1 MIVDRS
7 ILSIKNAT
15 VFRKNTRV
23 FNNFSLE
30 IQLGESVAII
40 GPNGAGKTTLL
51 KLITRELYPVVKPD
65 SHLQLFG
72 DERVNIWELRRHIG
86 IVSHEYQ
93 VGYQAIA
100 TGLDVVLSA
109 WFGSVGV
116 HGHHQ
121 VTPAQTD
128 RAKQIMAELDITSLA
143 EKQYLQLSTGQ
154 QRRLLLARALVH
166 KPEVLVFD
174 EPTNGLDLKSGFQL
188 LNEMRRYC
196 QNGTTLILVTHHIQ
210 EIIPEIERVVCLK
223 NGKVFEDGEKKS
235 LLVDDRISQLYDT
248 RVNISQANG
257 FYTASP
263 AAPF

>member
-1 MIVDRS
+1 MLSRS
-7 ILSIKNAT
+7 IVSIKNAT
-15 VFRKNTRV
+15 VFRKDTRV
-23 FNNFSLE
+23 FDDFSLE
-30 IQLGESVAII
+30 LQLGESVAII

-65 SHLQLFG
+65 SHLKLFG
-72 DERVNIWELRRHIG
+72 EERINIWELRKHIG
-86 IVSHEYQ
+86 IVSHEFQ

-116 HGHHQ
+116 HGHNH
-121 VTPAQTD
+121 VTPEQTD

-154 QRRLLLARALVH
+154 QRRLLLARALIH
-166 KPEVLVFD
+166 EPEVLVFD
-174 EPTNGLDLKSGFQL
+174 EPTNGLDLKSGFKL
-188 LNEMRRYC
+188 LNEMRQHC

-223 NGKVFEDGEKKS
+223 NGKIFEDGKKES
-235 LLVDDRISQLYDT
+235 LLVDERVSQLYDT
-248 RVNISQANG
+248 QVNISQANG
-257 FYTASP
+257 FYSASP
-263 AAPF
+263 AAP

>member
-1 MIVDRS
+1 MLSGS

-15 VFRKNTRV
+15 VFRKNTCV
-23 FNNFSLE
+23 FDNFSLE
-30 IQLGESVAII
+30 LQLGESVAII

-51 KLITRELYPVVKPD
+51 KLITRELYPVVKPG
-65 SHLQLFG
+65 SHLKLFG
-72 DERVNIWELRRHIG
+72 EERVNIWELRKHIG
-86 IVSHEYQ
+86 IVSHEFQ

-116 HGHHQ
+116 HGHHN
-121 VTPAQTD
+121 VTPEQTD
-128 RAKQIMAELDITSLA
+128 RAKQMMAELDITSLA
-143 EKQYLQLSTGQ
+143 ENQYLQLSTGQ

-166 KPEVLVFD
+166 EPEVLVFD

-188 LNEMRRYC
+188 LNEMRQHC

-223 NGKVFEDGEKKS
+223 NGKVVEDGGKTS
-235 LLVDDRISQLYDT
+235 VLVNDRVSRVYDIP
-248 RVNISQANG
+248 VNISQANG
-257 FYTASP
+257 FYSVSPASP
-263 AAPF
+263 